1 MKSEHFFI
9 IVLLIIVLYLFF
21 GRKQVKSVNT
31 VKGKS
36 EDNPKGSEPIPDND
50 DNSENKSLEEAF
62 NPCYT
67 IQEYP
72 ESLALKT
79 NSSFYGYFFTK
90 FNEIKTYPL
99 SVVKLREIEGNV
111 EQFAEEIKSV
121 DKPFSQSLIDYFNN
135 LSHDGKR
142 FAKDCLYI
150 KGYIIKDIE
159 GKEYVLESFKEAVTD
174 PLQAKRENASKYAS
188 IF

>member
-1 MKSEHFFI
+1 MKSEHFLI
-9 IVLLIIVLYLFF
+9 IVLSIIVLYLFF
-21 GRKQVKSVNT
+21 GRKQVKSVNP

-36 EDNPKGSEPIPDND
+36 EDNPKGGGTTPDN
-50 DNSENKSLEEAF
+50 DNSENNSFEEAF

-72 ESLALKT
+72 ESLAIKT

-90 FNEIKTYPL
+90 SNEIKNYPL
-99 SVVKLREIEGNV
+99 SVVKLREIERKV
-111 EQFAEEIKSV
+111 EEFAEEIKSV
-121 DKPFSQSLIDYFNN
+121 DKPFSQSLIDYFKN
-135 LSHDGKR
+135 LGTDGKR

-159 GKEYVLESFKEAVTD
+159 GKEYVLESFKEAVLD